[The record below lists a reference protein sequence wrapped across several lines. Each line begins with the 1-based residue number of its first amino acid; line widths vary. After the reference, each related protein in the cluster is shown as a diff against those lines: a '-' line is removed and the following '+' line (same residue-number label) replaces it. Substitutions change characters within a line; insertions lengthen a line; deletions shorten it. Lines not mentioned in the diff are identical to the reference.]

1 MSTQPT
7 KIAIAALFF
16 TFQMAFAKGLS
27 KECISEFTSLP
38 SKRNDFVLDNFL
50 KDLPAEVL
58 KTKAQ
63 MKLPFG
69 KPKLDKITDI
79 GISVG
84 CLNAFPESPEELTN
98 VVKSIGAKIEK
109 EIRRI
114 LGEAEYSS
122 GSEAKSSSSLEAKS
136 SSSQETEPSSS
147 SGTQKKRKEAK

>member
-1 MSTQPT
+1 M
-7 KIAIAALFF
+7 L
-16 TFQMAFAKGLS
+16 FAKGVS

-84 CLNAFPESPEELTN
+84 CLNAFPESPDELAN
-98 VVKSIGAKIEK
+98 MVKAVGVEITKKIMDLTSKEKSSSSPEAKSSSSP
-109 EIRRI
+109 
-114 LGEAEYSS
+114 EAEYSS
-122 GSEAKSSSSLEAKS
+122 NSEAKSSSSR
-136 SSSQETEPSSS
+136 ETEPSSS